1 VGAFAPTS
9 ILKGFPFEGCW
20 FYFSIEDERGIMKFL
35 LEPSETKVTSQ
46 QTIKEEN
53 IKSLFNLVKNN
64 EQISRAGL
72 VRKTKLSPTTVSI
85 LVDELLQANLLIET
99 GLGSSDM
106 PGRKPINLRV
116 CADGRQ
122 IPVFSLSRWGVHYT
136 LYDLELNEIETC
148 FVEHLS
154 DQYGGFHSSSESDP
168 DSGNDYCELIYDI
181 FMNKA
186 KNIDSRKVA
195 AVCIT
200 FPGIYLEAEQMLS
213 YSAMHVS
220 IKSDAIKL
228 LESKLSLPVFF
239 GNSSMCMAYA
249 EKNTLSRMGREVR
262 DLLYI
267 NVTDG
272 VGAGI
277 VYNNQVIMGS
287 DHSAGEIGHVSID
300 YNGKPCPCG
309 NHGCL
314 EQYINTDAIKSAA
327 RKILAEQHC
336 SAAAGALQG
345 RANSVTLE
353 NIAEAYDN
361 GVEAIR
367 DLLKNTAK
375 MLYAGIN
382 SAVCIT
388 GIKQVVLGGDIERLG
403 TGFFN
408 ELQQQSKE
416 NGNSFLMKDVLISYA
431 MSGSKGDSIG
441 VAEYFMENQLTSFL

>member
-1 VGAFAPTS
+1 
-9 ILKGFPFEGCW
+9 
-20 FYFSIEDERGIMKFL
+20 MKFL
-35 LEPSETKVTSQ
+35 VEQSDIKITSQ

-53 IKSLFNLVKNN
+53 IKLLFNLVKDN

-116 CADGRQ
+116 CAGGRQ
-122 IPVFSLSRWGVHYT
+122 IPVISLSRWGVHYT

-154 DQYGGFHSSSESDP
+154 DQYGGFDSSNVSDP
-168 DSGNDYCELIYDI
+168 DSGNDYCEIIYDI
-181 FMNKA
+181 LVNKS
-186 KNIDSRKVA
+186 KQINRNKVV

-200 FPGIYLEAEQMLS
+200 FPGIFLEKEQKLS
-213 YSAMHVS
+213 YSAMRVS
-220 IKSDAIKL
+220 IKLDAIKL

-239 GNSSMCMAYA
+239 GNSSMCLAYA
-249 EKNTLSRMGREVR
+249 EKNTLSRMGRQVK
-262 DLLYI
+262 DLIYI

-277 VYNNQVIMGS
+277 VYNNQVMMGS
-287 DHSAGEIGHVSID
+287 DSSAGEIGHVSID

-327 RKILAEQHC
+327 REALAEGH
-336 SAAAGALQG
+336 GKGVMGTVPG
-345 RANSVTLE
+345 RVKDITLE
-353 NIAEAYDN
+353 SISEAYDN
-361 GVEAIR
+361 GVTAIR
-367 DLLKNTAK
+367 NLLKNIAK
-375 MLYAGIN
+375 MLYTGIN
-382 SAVCIT
+382 NAVCIT
-388 GIKQVVLGGDIERLG
+388 GIKQVVLGGGIERLG
-403 TGFFN
+403 AGFLN
-408 ELQQQSKE
+408 ELLRQGKD
-416 NGNSFLMKDVLISYA
+416 NGNSFLMRDVLISYT
-431 MSGSKGDSIG
+431 MSGSKGDSVGI
-441 VAEYFMENQLTSFL
+441 AEYFIENIFSITL